1 MFYFYYFLM
10 FFYLFSIYRKLIC
23 NYFLLKTIKLPYNTT
38 PDNYPLISNIIRE
51 QTIIKKWSY
60 KRFKENK
67 SEKEIRKLIPTLNN
81 INIIDSWLTQ
91 SSILDG
97 KQVFLSKLRNKRR
110 VKIPMEGISWLR
122 E

>member
-1 MFYFYYFLM
+1 
-10 FFYLFSIYRKLIC
+10 
-23 NYFLLKTIKLPYNTT
+23 LKTIKLPYNTT